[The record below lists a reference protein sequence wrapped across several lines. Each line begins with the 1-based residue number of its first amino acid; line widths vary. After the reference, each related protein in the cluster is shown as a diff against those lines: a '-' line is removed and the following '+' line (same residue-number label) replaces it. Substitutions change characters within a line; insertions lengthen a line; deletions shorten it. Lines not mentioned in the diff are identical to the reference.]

1 MNIFSKLNKLT
12 NLTESEKTLVKYM
25 QDNIESFVKMSAS
38 EISET
43 CFISTSTI
51 YRLCQKLDL
60 SGLSELK
67 VQASSS
73 INEYLI
79 EKNSLDYNYPFK
91 QNETEHEIVLKMKEL
106 YDQTIVSSLNLI
118 SLDQLRIICNELK
131 GK

>member
-67 VQASSS
+67 V
-73 INEYLI
+73 
-79 EKNSLDYNYPFK
+79 
-91 QNETEHEIVLKMKEL
+91 
-106 YDQTIVSSLNLI
+106 
-118 SLDQLRIICNELK
+118 
-131 GK
+131 